1 MNAPCRVCHLEGLSV
16 VIDLGLQPCGERL
29 LEPYELGDPE
39 PRQPMRLVF
48 CPHCRILQRT
58 DPTAN
63 GIATAASNTSSPTEL
78 AETGSLKH
86 FLSGLKATLDPQGA
100 ASVQLPHV
108 AELAAGRLFEILHPR
123 HSLLLSVDGLQEQL
137 HQHDLEAFQIE
148 QCPADSGQLRVFIG
162 HRGVFP
168 VGDSVSHRIQSEQ
181 TMGLGTWAFWEA
193 FGQRVAAFRE
203 QLLHEIREIR
213 GAGQRLCGYGASPS
227 GSLLLNFCSL
237 GRDGF
242 DAIDF
247 VLDPSGSGRG
257 RITPG
262 SHLAILPV
270 EELEKRF
277 IKVVLILDPNLAA
290 EAERQ
295 TDTWRQQ
302 GGRILNPW
310 EPSALT
316 RKKVQNV

>member
-1 MNAPCRVCHLEGLSV
+1 VL
-16 VIDLGLQPCGERL
+16 DLGLQPCGERL

-39 PRQPMRLVF
+39 PRQPMRLAF

-63 GIATAASNTSSPTEL
+63 GIATVASNISSPTEL
-78 AETGSLKH
+78 AETDSLKH
-86 FLSGLKATLDPQGA
+86 FLSGLKAALEPQGA
-100 ASVQLPHV
+100 ASVQLPQV
-108 AELAAGRLFEILHPR
+108 AELAGGRLFEILHPR
-123 HSLLLSVDGLQEQL
+123 HSLLLTVDGLQEQL
-137 HQHDLEAFQIE
+137 RRHDLEAFQIE
-148 QCPADSGQLRVFIG
+148 QCPAASGQLRVFIG

-168 VGDSVSHRIQSEQ
+168 VGDSVSKTIQFEQ
-181 TMGLGTWAFWEA
+181 TSGLAALAYWED
-193 FGQRVAAFRE
+193 FGQRVATFRE
-203 QLLHEIREIR
+203 RLLHEIREIR
-213 GAGQRLCGYGASPS
+213 SAGQRLCGYGARPS
-227 GSLLLNFCSL
+227 GSLLLNFCGL

-247 VLDPSGSGRG
+247 VLDPTGAGRG

-277 IKVVLILDPNLAA
+277 IKVVLLLDPTLATDA
-290 EAERQ
+290 LSR
-295 TDTWRQQ
+295 TDTWCQQ

-310 EPSALT
+310 ESFDLT

>member
-1 MNAPCRVCHLEGLSV
+1 MNAPCRACHLEGLSV

-39 PRQPMRLVF
+39 PRQPMRLAF
-48 CPHCRILQRT
+48 CPRCRILQRADT
-58 DPTAN
+58 NADGFSPLNAN
-63 GIATAASNTSSPTEL
+63 PKASITV
-78 AETGSLKH
+78 AEADDLEGY
-86 FLSGLKATLDPQGA
+86 LSGLKAALELKGA
-100 ASVQLPHV
+100 ASVQLPDV
-108 AELAAGRLFEILHPR
+108 VDLATGRLFEILHPR
-123 HSLLLSVDGLQEQL
+123 HSLLLTVDGLQEQL
-137 HQHDLEAFQIE
+137 HRHDLEAFQVE
-148 QCPADSGQLRVFIG
+148 QCPAASSQLRVFIG

-181 TMGLGTWAFWEA
+181 TMGLGTWAFWED
-193 FGQRVAAFRE
+193 FGQRVTTFRE
-203 QLLHEIREIR
+203 QLLDEIRGIR
-213 GAGQRLCGYGASPS
+213 GAGHRLCGYGASPS
-227 GSLLLNFCSL
+227 GSLLLNFCGL

-247 VLDPSGSGRG
+247 VLDPNGASRG
-257 RITPG
+257 RISPG

-290 EAERQ
+290 DAERQ
-295 TDTWRQQ
+295 TETWRQQ

-310 EPSALT
+310 ESFTLT
-316 RKKVQNV
+316 RKKVQNG

>member
-1 MNAPCRVCHLEGLSV
+1 MNAPCRACHLEGLSV

-39 PRQPMRLVF
+39 PRQPMRLAF
-48 CPHCRILQRT
+48 CPRCRILQRADT
-58 DPTAN
+58 TAD
-63 GIATAASNTSSPTEL
+63 GIASASSKASSPTEL
-78 AETGSLKH
+78 AETDSLKH
-86 FLSGLKATLDPQGA
+86 FLGGLKATLEAKGA

-108 AELAAGRLFEILHPR
+108 AELATGRLFEILHPR
-123 HSLLLSVDGLQEQL
+123 HSLLLTVDGLQEQL
-137 HQHDLEAFQIE
+137 HRHDLEAFQVE
-148 QCPADSGQLRVFIG
+148 QCPAASSQLRVFIG

-181 TMGLGTWAFWEA
+181 TMGLGTWAFWED
-193 FGQRVAAFRE
+193 FGQRVTTFRE
-203 QLLHEIREIR
+203 QLLDEIREIR
-213 GAGQRLCGYGASPS
+213 GAGQRICGYGASPS
-227 GSLLLNFCSL
+227 GSLLLNFCGL

-247 VLDPSGSGRG
+247 VLDPNGAHRG
-257 RITPG
+257 RISPG

-290 EAERQ
+290 DAERQ
-295 TDTWRQQ
+295 TETWRQQ

-310 EPSALT
+310 ESFTLT
-316 RKKVQNV
+316 RKKVQNG